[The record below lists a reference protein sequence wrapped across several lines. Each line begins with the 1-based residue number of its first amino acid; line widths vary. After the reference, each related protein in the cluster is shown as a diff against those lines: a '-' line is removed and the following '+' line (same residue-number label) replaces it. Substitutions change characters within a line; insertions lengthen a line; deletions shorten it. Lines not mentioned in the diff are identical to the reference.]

1 MTTNMD
7 KLLERAFDQL
17 AKEEYEKRLVE
28 IPEHRFSLRFYWKM
42 YPLFQRVEIGKKN
55 DKAGDSP
62 MELFRPIRSRR
73 RMAAIALLILM
84 LIGGTVVAAEP
95 IIRWM
100 QNFRVEQNEDHVVIQ
115 NDMVDGTLEHT
126 KENFRKYR
134 LTEVPE
140 GYYFNYEKFDEKF
153 QRSKIG
159 YFNENG
165 NILTLKQTWQED
177 DMAEHLT
184 SEAEA
189 IKDVKVSGFT
199 GYYAEDNGIGSLV
212 LSNGIYKLVL
222 EGELSREELVELAG
236 KLELD
241 NQPVN

>member
-1 MTTNMD
+1 MTMDMD

-42 YPLFQRVEIGKKN
+42 HPLFQRVGIGKKN
-55 DKAGDSP
+55 HKMEDSP

-100 QNFRVEQNEDHVVIQ
+100 QNFRVEQNEDHMVIQ
-115 NDMVDGTLEHT
+115 NDTVDGALEHT

-134 LTEVPE
+134 LTQIPE

-177 DMAEHLT
+177 DMAENIT
-184 SEAEA
+184 SDTEA
-189 IKDVKVSGFT
+189 IENVEVNGFS
-199 GYYAEDNGIGSLV
+199 GYYTEDNGIGSLV
-212 LSNGIYKLVL
+212 LSNGVYRLVL
-222 EGELSREELVELAG
+222 EGEFSEKELLELAG
-236 KLELD
+236 GLALSD
-241 NQPVN
+241 

>member
-1 MTTNMD
+1 MTTDMD

-115 NDMVDGTLEHT
+115 NDTVDGTLEHT
-126 KENFRKYR
+126 KENFRKYH

-140 GYYFNYEKFDEKF
+140 GYSLWMEKFNEGF
-153 QRSKIG
+153 QRYQTSYHNTEKD
-159 YFNENG
+159 
-165 NILTLKQTWQED
+165 ILSLKQTWQKD
-177 DMAEHLT
+177 DMAENLT
-184 SEAEA
+184 FDTEA
-189 IKDVKVSGFT
+189 IKDVKVGGFT
-199 GYYAEDNGIGSLV
+199 GYYAEDNGIGSLI
-212 LSNGIYKLVL
+212 LSNGVYRLVL
-222 EGELSREELVELAG
+222 DGNFSKEELVELAG

>member
-1 MTTNMD
+1 MTTDMD
-7 KLLERAFDQL
+7 KLLEIAFDQL

-42 YPLFQRVEIGKKN
+42 HPLFQRVGIGKKN

-73 RMAAIALLILM
+73 RMATIALLVLM

-115 NDMVDGTLEHT
+115 NDTVDGTLEHT

-134 LTEVPE
+134 LTEIPE

-189 IKDVKVSGFT
+189 IKDVKASGFT
-199 GYYAEDNGIGSLV
+199 GYYAEDNGIGSLI
-212 LSNGIYKLVL
+212 LSNGVYRLVL
-222 EGELSREELVELAG
+222 DGNFSKEELVELAG

>member
-1 MTTNMD
+1 MTTDMD

-115 NDMVDGTLEHT
+115 NDMVDKALERT

-140 GYYFNYEKFDEKF
+140 GYVLNYEEFDDAF
-153 QRSKIG
+153 QRYEIG
-159 YFNENG
+159 YCNERD

-184 SEAEA
+184 SDTEA
-189 IKDVKVSGFT
+189 IKDVEVSGFA
-199 GYYAEDNGIGSLV
+199 GYYAEDNGIGLLV

-222 EGELSREELVELAG
+222 EGEFSKEELLELAG
-236 KLELD
+236 KLEL
-241 NQPVN
+241 NNN